1 MTTHAPEPPV
11 GNTDQEMTSRIRVPL
26 VLSDRCDG
34 PGCNAQAFVRVY
46 LSSGELLFCGHH
58 YSGYELIFVSSGYA
72 VDDQRDQINHKP
84 NQSKGEV

>member
-1 MTTHAPEPPV
+1 MTTPHADELA
-11 GNTDQEMTSRIRVPL
+11 SRIRLPL

-84 NQSKGEV
+84 TDAKGAV